1 MNGICLQNA
10 YTKKWVAYTTLT
22 VTLTQKTTLM
32 ATIKAVV
39 RNARADGFLPVYIR
53 IVHKSKPGYIKTD
66 KIVSPKGIAKSGD
79 IIDPV
84 VNEYCAKA
92 ILRYSDMLNR
102 VDSHNWSVRDVIN
115 YLNAENDDVCFCCC
129 PIKLF

>member
-1 MNGICLQNA
+1 
-10 YTKKWVAYTTLT
+10 
-22 VTLTQKTTLM
+22 M

-66 KIVSPKGIAKSGD
+66 KIVSPKGIAKSGE

-92 ILRYSDMLNR
+92 ILRYSDMCFWGALWLKI
-102 VDSHNWSVRDVIN
+102 SKHNI
-115 YLNAENDDVCFCCC
+115 
-129 PIKLF
+129 